1 VISSVQVDAR
11 WRRRSCLVVSIALA
25 ALLVGC
31 TEEGQEAVRD
41 RIEEAVED
49 AELEG
54 SELPIDRPTETE
66 PGTESAAETET
77 ETKTETEA
85 EAEADTE
92 AATEAVTEPE
102 TEAVTEP
109 ETEAVT
115 EPETEAVTEPET
127 EAVTEP
133 ETEAVTEPETEAETE
148 DTVVAADEQPAYG
161 WLLLLALVV
170 IAATAVAIGNHRQT
184 RREQAALLDR
194 ALIDVDWL
202 LSASADRPAAGEVAT
217 RTLDVR
223 TRADRVHDTLGKLAA
238 HSDGEVARSVLV
250 LRDDVAA
257 LATIVVQRY
266 GTTGPGVADLD
277 VRLGEQRERVRIAR
291 LALRDDRR

>member
-77 ETKTETEA
+77 KTETEA

-92 AATEAVTEPE
+92 AA
-102 TEAVTEP
+102 
-109 ETEAVT
+109 
-115 EPETEAVTEPET
+115 TEAVTEPET

-161 WLLLLALVV
+161 WLLLLALVL
-170 IAATAVAIGNHRQT
+170 IAATAIAIGNHRQT

-217 RTLDVR
+217 RALDVR
-223 TRADRVHDTLGKLAA
+223 TRADRVHDTLGTLAA